1 MKKICKII
9 VITTLFFS
17 MGCSDLLEETVRNK
31 FEPGFFSTETG
42 VTGGLTGLY
51 CELRSIYGQP
61 YYYNICET
69 GTDEYTYGSEA
80 DGNFKSADLC
90 GLGIPDASNSRF
102 DVLWNVA
109 YRAINS
115 ATGII
120 DNGTEAGMN
129 PALLAEARFFRGF
142 YYFLL
147 VQSFGGVP
155 LDLGGGELKFN
166 TTPTRTSVRNT
177 VPEVYSKS
185 VFPDLEQAVADLPDI
200 PRMTGTVTKNVA
212 RLALSR
218 AYLTF
223 GWWLENP
230 NDIPTYP
237 ACDRKGIGSY
247 DLPAAQYFQKAYDV
261 ATYAIEN
268 PGTYGLQPT
277 YYDVNVATNDRNSE
291 IMLWADHTES
301 NAKYNEAN
309 VTGWNGAPEINGE
322 NAAVWM
328 VTWYFQEV
336 TSSLNTTGFRLNPQN
351 GYDVLNTLGTY
362 FRTVQ
367 AGQSFS
373 RMWSRMAP
381 PVGVF
386 TGTFADKTQDSR
398 FDGTFV
404 SVYRGT
410 WDLNPNPASHKSK
423 LYNANFM
430 EINPGEPA
438 VSFLHTDPGGIT
450 YFPIANTNSNYKN
463 PQTGV
468 MQEKVDFSGK
478 GLGVLPGRA
487 DYVVP
492 LTNVSRTVFPGL
504 WKLGAY
510 RKNKTDYHDDKVAST
525 RPYNIFKFSEFYFLA
540 AEAAVKGAT
549 AKAGMSARDLL
560 NVIRARAGKWKFSNA
575 DNAAKTDDYSAALVA
590 ATPATI
596 TINYIL
602 DERSREYFGEGYR
615 WHDLA
620 RTQKWAEYAGEYQ
633 ISSVVGAAPETV
645 TRDLKSLGDGHKYLY
660 LRPVPTGQLD
670 NMDGDVDYK
679 QNYQNPGYN

>member
-1 MKKICKII
+1 
-9 VITTLFFS
+9 
-17 MGCSDLLEETVRNK
+17 MGCSDLLEETARNK

-42 VTGGLTGLY
+42 VIGGVTGLY
-51 CELRSIYGQP
+51 AELRSVYGQP
-61 YYYNICET
+61 YYFNICET
-69 GTDEYTYGSEA
+69 GTDEYTYGSQA
-80 DGNFKSADLC
+80 DANFKSADLC

-120 DNGTEAGMN
+120 DNGTEAGIS

-147 VQSFGGVP
+147 AQSFGGVP

-185 VFPDLEQAVADLPDI
+185 VFPDLEQAVADLPDN

-230 NDIPTYP
+230 NNIPTYP

-247 DLPAAQYFQKAYDV
+247 DLPAAQYFQKAYDA

-268 PGTYGLQPT
+268 PGPYALQPT

-301 NAKYNEAN
+301 NAKYSESN
-309 VTGWNGAPEINGE
+309 VTGWDGGVAQNQ
-322 NAAVWM
+322 AVWM
-328 VTWYFQEV
+328 VTWYFQSV
-336 TSSLNTTGFRLNPQN
+336 MGSITNTNPVWN
-351 GYDVLNTLGTY
+351 FPPF

-373 RMWSRMAP
+373 RMWSRMAT
-381 PVGVF
+381 PVGIF
-386 TGTFADKTQDSR
+386 TNTFADKTQDSR

-410 WDLNPNPASHKSK
+410 WDLNPGVYAYKGTI
-423 LYNANFM
+423 YNANTLP
-430 EINPGEPA
+430 INPGDPT

-450 YFPIANTNSNYKN
+450 YTPTTQGS
-463 PQTGV
+463 P
-468 MQEKVDFSGK
+468 SGM
-478 GLGVLPGRA
+478 GLGYLPGRA
-487 DYVVP
+487 DWVVP

-510 RKNKTDYHDDKVAST
+510 RKNKTDYHDDKIASS
-525 RPYNIFKFSEFYFLA
+525 RPFNILKFSEFYFLA

-620 RTQKWAEYAGEYQ
+620 RTQKWAEYAGEYY
-633 ISSVVGAAPETV
+633 IASTTGGTPERV
-645 TRDLKSLGDGHKYLY
+645 DRDLKTLGDGHKYLY

-670 NMDGDVDYK
+670 NMDGDNAYK